1 MDEWA
6 DCADECAYRVAARR
20 HARVNV
26 DVQQPWYPCHAIR
39 NDTSPIRRE
48 AVMSASIR
56 GFLSWA
62 PEGSVLPVLIE
73 LESAGR
79 LLLPF
84 AETYSD
90 LQQN

>member
-1 MDEWA
+1 
-6 DCADECAYRVAARR
+6 
-20 HARVNV
+20 
-26 DVQQPWYPCHAIR
+26 
-39 NDTSPIRRE
+39 
-48 AVMSASIR
+48 MSASIR